1 MKLEPEDVAAATRR
15 LKRARGQLDAVIRML
30 EEGVDCEEIV
40 PQITAAATAVRRA
53 GYLVIA
59 EGMTKCLTQAERDEQ
74 QEQQLQKMLLSLA
87 LGWAARCVLQSLMS
101 LFGHF
106 PASNSAK
113 RKRAGTNSAKKHE
126 WWRVN
131 GGREM

>member
-1 MKLEPEDVAAATRR
+1 MNLEPEDVAAATRR

-53 GYLVIA
+53 GYLVLA
-59 EGMTKCLTQAERDEQ
+59 EGMPKCLPQAERDEQ

-87 LGWAARCVLQSLMS
+87 
-101 LFGHF
+101 
-106 PASNSAK
+106 
-113 RKRAGTNSAKKHE
+113 
-126 WWRVN
+126 
-131 GGREM
+131 